1 VSRARAAKAPV
12 VAAVGGGAS
21 RWAETRPM
29 RTPGDDV
36 SVVFTPAGVT
46 ADVGPGTTLLDA
58 ARGVGVDLDSTCG
71 GRGLCG
77 RCQVTPSF
85 GEFAKW
91 NITSD
96 EAAVSPWTSSESDYK
111 GRRPIDAGSRLG
123 CQTRALAD
131 VVIDIPA
138 ASQVHRPV
146 VRKKIDL
153 PGLTLDPLVTARY
166 VELPELELGDERAD
180 VELLREALE
189 RDWGIVAVTV
199 DGCVLPDLHPAIVD
213 GHRAVTAI
221 VHRDGTVVA
230 VRPGFDEAVYGV
242 AVDVGSTTIAGYLV
256 DLASGEVVADAGAMN
271 PQIRFGEDL
280 MSRVSY
286 VMMNPGGDTELTGAV
301 RTALDRLVGDLA
313 ADLDR
318 ECDEADVRARI
329 HDIVLVGNPVMH
341 HLLLG
346 IDPTPLGA
354 APFTLTVGEPVDL
367 RAGDLDLDLPYA
379 RAHVGPCIA
388 GHVGADA
395 AAATLN
401 EGTHRTSEP
410 QLMVDVGTN
419 AEIVLGTSERTY
431 AASSPTGPAF
441 EGAQIS
447 CGMRATAGAIERVR
461 VDRNTL
467 EPRYKVIGADAWS
480 DEPDFAEQ
488 TAGLDIAGLCGSAI
502 IEIIGELFLA
512 GVCDRDGVIQDLT
525 ERSPRVVADGR
536 TFTYVIRAAAT
547 TRGVDEPQ
555 LAITQNDVRQI
566 QLAGSALR
574 AGIDLLMEHA
584 GITECHDVRL
594 AGAFGAHID
603 PVYALVL
610 GLVPDCPVDGVRSV
624 GNSAGAGTV
633 RMLVSAAQR
642 DQVAATV
649 RDIEKIETATEPRF
663 QELFVAAM
671 AFPHA
676 TAPSP
681 HLAQVITLPERV
693 EGETPG
699 GRRRRRRRGQAER
712 QQT

>member
-1 VSRARAAKAPV
+1 MTDLAGKTDAF
-12 VAAVGGGAS
+12 
-21 RWAETRPM
+21 
-29 RTPGDDV
+29 GDERV
-36 SVVFTPAGVT
+36 TVVFTPSGVT
-46 ADVGPGTTLLDA
+46 TDVARGTSLLDA
-58 ARGVGVDLDSTCG
+58 ARSVGADIDSTCG

-77 RCQVTPSF
+77 RCQVTPSI

-91 NITSD
+91 GITSD
-96 EAAVSPWTSSESDYK
+96 AAAVSPWTTSESDYK
-111 GRRPIDAGSRLG
+111 GRRRIEPGSRLG
-123 CQTRALAD
+123 CQTNALTD
-131 VVIDIPA
+131 VVIDIPP
-138 ASQVHRPV
+138 ASQVNRPV

-153 PGLTLDPLVTARY
+153 PGLTLDPLITARY

-180 VELLREALE
+180 VELLRDALTT
-189 RDWGIVAVTV
+189 DWGLDDVAVE
-199 DGCVLPDLHPAIVD
+199 GRLLPLLHPAIVE
-213 GHRAVTAI
+213 GKRAVTAV
-221 VHRDGTVVA
+221 VHRNGTVLA
-230 VRPGFDEAVYGV
+230 VRPGFDEVVYGV

-256 DLASGEVVADAGAMN
+256 DLASGDVVANAGAMN

-286 VMMNPGGDTELTGAV
+286 VMMNPGGDHELTSAVRSALDQLVTDLADDLDTEL
-301 RTALDRLVGDLA
+301 
-313 ADLDR
+313 
-318 ECDEADVRARI
+318 DEAAVRARI
-329 HDIVLVGNPVMH
+329 HDIVMVGNPVMH

-354 APFTLTVGEPVDL
+354 APFTLTTGEPVDM
-367 RAGDLDLDLPYA
+367 RAVDLDLDLPFA

-401 EGTHRTSEP
+401 ERTHDTVEP

-419 AEIVLGTSERTY
+419 AEIVLGTPDRTY

-447 CGMRATAGAIERVR
+447 SGIRATAGAIERIR
-461 VDRNTL
+461 IDRETY
-467 EPRYKVIGADAWS
+467 EPRFKVIGADAWS
-480 DEPDFAEQ
+480 DEPEFAAQ
-488 TAGLDIAGLCGSAI
+488 TAKLDIAGLCGSAI
-502 IEIIGELFLA
+502 IEVIGEIYLA
-512 GVCDRDGVIQDLT
+512 GICDHNGVIQDLT
-525 ERSPRVVADGR
+525 AKTDRVVPDER
-536 TFTYVIRAAAT
+536 TFTYVIRPEFT
-547 TRGVDEPQ
+547 DNGTVHPQ

-603 PVYALVL
+603 PIYALVL
-610 GLVPDCPVDGVRSV
+610 GLVPDCPVDSVKAV
-624 GNSAGAGTV
+624 GNAAGAGTV
-633 RMLVSAAQR
+633 RMLVSGQQR
-642 DQVAATV
+642 DEVAAAV

-676 TAPSP
+676 SAPSP
-681 HLAQVITLPERV
+681 HLAEVVRLPERIES
-693 EGETPG
+693 EGG
-699 GRRRRRRRGQAER
+699 GRRGRRRRQASAER
-712 QQT
+712 

>member
-1 VSRARAAKAPV
+1 MTD
-12 VAAVGGGAS
+12 VAGEGV
-21 RWAETRPM
+21 T
-29 RTPGDDV
+29 
-36 SVVFTPAGVT
+36 VVFTPSGVT
-46 ADVGPGTTLLDA
+46 TEVARGTSLLDA
-58 ARGVGVDLDSTCG
+58 ARSVGVDLDSTCG

-77 RCQVTPSF
+77 RCQVTPAV

-91 NITSD
+91 GITSD
-96 EAAVSPWTSSESDYK
+96 ESAVSPWTTSESDYK
-111 GRRPIDAGSRLG
+111 GRRPIETGSRLG
-123 CQTRALAD
+123 CQANALAD
-131 VVIDIPA
+131 VVVDVPP

-153 PGLTLDPLVTARY
+153 PGLTLDPLITARY

-180 VELLREALE
+180 VEILREALAA
-189 RDWGIVAVTV
+189 DWGVEVTAV
-199 DGCVLPDLHPAIVD
+199 DGPLLPQLHPAIVA
-213 GHRAVTAI
+213 GERAVTAV
-221 VHRDGTVVA
+221 VHRDGTVLA
-230 VRPGFDEAVYGV
+230 VRPGFDEVVYGV
-242 AVDVGSTTIAGYLV
+242 AIDVGSTTIAGYLV
-256 DLASGEVVADAGAMN
+256 DLASGDVVANAGAMN

-286 VMMNPGGDTELTGAV
+286 VMMNPGGDTELTAAV
-301 RTALDRLVGDLA
+301 RGALDQLVSDLA
-313 ADLDR
+313 ADLDTDL
-318 ECDEADVRARI
+318 DEDGVRARI
-329 HDIVLVGNPVMH
+329 HDVVMVGNPVMH

-367 RAGDLDLDLPYA
+367 RATDLDLDLPHA

-401 EGTHRTSEP
+401 ERTHDTAEP

-419 AEIVLGTSERTY
+419 AEIVLGTVDRTY

-447 CGMRATAGAIERVR
+447 CGMRATAGAIERIR
-461 VDRNTL
+461 IDRDTL
-467 EPRYKVIGADAWS
+467 EPRYKVIGAEAWS
-480 DEPDFAEQ
+480 DEPEFAEQ
-488 TAGLDIAGLCGSAI
+488 TAKLDIAGLCGSAI
-502 IEIIGELFLA
+502 IEVIGEIFLA
-512 GVCDRDGVIQDLT
+512 GICDHNGVIQDLT
-525 ERSPRVVADGR
+525 ERTDRIVADHR
-536 TFTYVIRAAAT
+536 TFTYVIREA
-547 TRGVDEPQ
+547 GVSADGDDEPQ

-584 GITECHDVRL
+584 GITECHDIRL

-610 GLVPDCPVDGVRSV
+610 GLVPDCPVDSVRAV
-624 GNSAGAGTV
+624 GNAAGAGTV
-633 RMLVSAAQR
+633 RMLVSGDQR
-642 DQVAATV
+642 AEVAAAV

-663 QELFVAAM
+663 QDLFVAAM

-681 HLAQVITLPERV
+681 HLAEVVTLPERV
-693 EGETPG
+693 ESEAGG
-699 GRRRRRRRGQAER
+699 GRRRRRTRGGAASVER
-712 QQT
+712 EEA

>member
-1 VSRARAAKAPV
+1 MTDS
-12 VAAVGGGAS
+12 GADI
-21 RWAETRPM
+21 R
-29 RTPGDDV
+29 
-36 SVVFTPAGVT
+36 VVFTPAGVE
-46 ADVGPGTTLLDA
+46 ADVAPGTTLLDA
-58 ARGVGVDLDSTCG
+58 ARGVGVDIDSTCG

-91 NITSD
+91 SITSN
-96 EAAVSPWTSSESDYK
+96 EAAVSPWATTESDYT
-111 GRRPIDAGSRLG
+111 GRRTIEPGSRLG
-123 CQTRALAD
+123 CQARALAD
-131 VVIDIPA
+131 VVVDIPP

-146 VRKKIDL
+146 VRKDIDL
-153 PGLTLDPLVTARY
+153 PGLTLDPLITARY

-180 VELLREALE
+180 VEILREALR
-189 RDWGIVAVTV
+189 RDWAIDGVTV
-199 DGCVLPDLHPAIVD
+199 DPRVLAALHPAIVE
-213 GHRAVTAI
+213 GQRAVTAI
-221 VHRDGTVVA
+221 VHRDDTVLA
-230 VRPGFDEAVYGV
+230 VRPGFDEVVYGV

-256 DLASGEVVADAGAMN
+256 DLASGDVVGSSGAMN

-286 VMMNPGGDTELTGAV
+286 VMMNPGGDVELTTAV
-301 RTALDRLVGDLA
+301 RGAIDSMIDDLGD
-313 ADLDR
+313 
-318 ECDEADVRARI
+318 DVRTRI

-367 RAGDLDLDLPYA
+367 RATELGLDLPNA

-401 EGTHRTSEP
+401 ERTHDTAEP

-419 AEIVLGTSERTY
+419 AEIVLGTADRTY

-447 CGMRATAGAIERVR
+447 SGMRATAGAIERIR
-461 VDRNTL
+461 IDRDTF

-480 DEPDFAEQ
+480 DEPAFAEQ
-488 TAGLDIAGLCGSAI
+488 TAKLDIAGLCGSAI
-502 IEIIGELFLA
+502 IEIIGEMFLA
-512 GVCDRDGVIQDLT
+512 GVCDHNGVIQDLT
-525 ERSPRVVADGR
+525 GRTDRVVADER
-536 TFTYVIRAAAT
+536 TFTYVIREAMPVEGGA
-547 TRGVDEPQ
+547 DEPR

-584 GITECHDVRL
+584 GIAECHDIRL

-610 GLVPDCPVDGVRSV
+610 GLVPDCPVESVRAV

-642 DQVAATV
+642 DEVAAAV

-681 HLAQVITLPERV
+681 HLSQVVALPERV
-693 EGETPG
+693 ETDAGG
-699 GRRRRRRRGQAER
+699 GRRRRRRENTER
-712 QQT
+712 QQA

>member
-1 VSRARAAKAPV
+1 MTDLAGKTDAF
-12 VAAVGGGAS
+12 
-21 RWAETRPM
+21 
-29 RTPGDDV
+29 GDERV
-36 SVVFTPAGVT
+36 TVVFTPSGVT
-46 ADVGPGTTLLDA
+46 TDVARGTSLLDA
-58 ARGVGVDLDSTCG
+58 ARSVGADIDSTCG

-77 RCQVTPSF
+77 RCQVTPSI

-91 NITSD
+91 GITSD
-96 EAAVSPWTSSESDYK
+96 ASAVSPWTTSESDYK
-111 GRRPIDAGSRLG
+111 GRRRIEPGSRLG
-123 CQTRALAD
+123 CQANALTD
-131 VVIDIPA
+131 VVIDIPP
-138 ASQVHRPV
+138 ASQVNRPV

-153 PGLTLDPLVTARY
+153 PGLTLDPLITARY

-180 VELLREALE
+180 VELLRDALTT
-189 RDWGIVAVTV
+189 DWGLDSVAVES
-199 DGCVLPDLHPAIVD
+199 GLLPLLHPAIVE
-213 GHRAVTAI
+213 GKRAVTAV
-221 VHRDGTVVA
+221 VHRNGTVLA
-230 VRPGFDEAVYGV
+230 VRPGFDEVVYGI

-256 DLASGEVVADAGAMN
+256 DLASGDVVANAGAMN

-286 VMMNPGGDTELTGAV
+286 VMMNPGGDHELTSAVRSALDQLVTDLADDLDTEL
-301 RTALDRLVGDLA
+301 
-313 ADLDR
+313 
-318 ECDEADVRARI
+318 DEAAVRARI
-329 HDIVLVGNPVMH
+329 HDIVMVGNPVMH

-354 APFTLTVGEPVDL
+354 APFTLTTGEPVDM
-367 RAGDLDLDLPYA
+367 RAVDLDLDLPFA

-401 EGTHRTSEP
+401 ERTHDTVEP

-419 AEIVLGTSERTY
+419 AEIVLGTADRTY

-447 CGMRATAGAIERVR
+447 SGIRATAGAIERIR
-461 VDRNTL
+461 IDRKTY
-467 EPRYKVIGADAWS
+467 EPRFKVIGADAWS
-480 DEPDFAEQ
+480 DEPEFVAQ
-488 TAGLDIAGLCGSAI
+488 TAKLDIAGLCGSAI
-502 IEIIGELFLA
+502 IEVIGEIYLA
-512 GVCDRDGVIQDLT
+512 GICDHNGVIQDLAT
-525 ERSPRVVADGR
+525 KTDRVVPDER
-536 TFTYVIRAAAT
+536 TFTYVIRPEFT
-547 TRGVDEPQ
+547 DNGTVHPQ

-610 GLVPDCPVDGVRSV
+610 GLVPDCPVDSVKAV
-624 GNSAGAGTV
+624 GNAAGAGTV
-633 RMLVSAAQR
+633 RMLVSGQQR
-642 DQVAATV
+642 DEVAAAV

-676 TAPSP
+676 SAPSP
-681 HLAQVITLPERV
+681 HLAEVVRLPKRIES
-693 EGETPG
+693 EGSG
-699 GRRRRRRRGQAER
+699 RRGRRRRQASTER
-712 QQT
+712 